1 MHLWRCVVNV
11 RQVVVVVGCEALL
24 VLGERVVVLGLR
36 RFVGLLLALDLRCWC
51 LRGLG
56 FHGLFFSLLW
66 LFTFWIQLLSDL
78 WLLLLLF
85 GWGFRLWRGLRSLWH
100 TDCLLRDVFL
110 LRLLLSRLLGIGLL
124 LYFVGEDL
132 TGERVAG
139 FLLGLHNLQLLDI
152 GLGGESATRL
162 TQPGRMA
169 HHLDDVGRG
178 AVDAKRDLLVLKVVN
193 RVEMAQEEL
202 TKNEVLVVKFV
213 QFVLGDRELAL
224 VRRLV
229 EVLARA
235 DLKDRVTG
243 LLST

>member
-1 MHLWRCVVNV
+1 M
-11 RQVVVVVGCEALL
+11 
-24 VLGERVVVLGLR
+24 
-36 RFVGLLLALDLRCWC
+36 
-51 LRGLG
+51 
-56 FHGLFFSLLW
+56 
-66 LFTFWIQLLSDL
+66 
-78 WLLLLLF
+78 
-85 GWGFRLWRGLRSLWH
+85 
-100 TDCLLRDVFL
+100 
-110 LRLLLSRLLGIGLL
+110 LSRLLGIGLL
-124 LYFVGEDL
+124 LFFVGEDL
-132 TGERVAG
+132 TSERVAG
-139 FLLGLHNLQLLDI
+139 FLLGLHDLQLLDI